1 MLRANRSQICLRA
14 LLRHLADDTRGGILA
29 LSVVL
34 LLFVLGT
41 GGLVL
46 DFGRVWNSQS
56 ELQAFAD
63 HAALVA
69 AGELDGTA
77 DAITRANNA
86 LAQLISDRQAY
97 ANQDVTLDVNDLQ
110 ATFLRGLP
118 AADTDND
125 FSPFV
130 TADPTLAQFVRV
142 VVNPHTVSTVFANA
156 LLAVS
161 GNAQIDLDVAA
172 AAVAGYTQY
181 VCDITPL
188 MFCAPDGM
196 DRDTLRSWVPGR
208 QIRLKAQ
215 GFWGPG
221 AFGLLDLNFDE
232 NGPCGPPNQGANFFR
247 CAVAVE
253 RSITR
258 CFSRRGVDIR
268 PGQAVGPSESGLN
281 VRFDVYGTSLQS
293 KRNDPDFAPAPNV
306 IKGHKP
312 SGGGSCINNTP
323 APSNVAPLPQASCL
337 LAENCS
343 GPSIRFSSSQT
354 VDEGQRQDYVQQN
367 YTDAGMAD
375 KTAGANTRHQ
385 MYENEIA
392 NSAGGDILDTAAGLE
407 ESGRPMCSSN
417 MSSNPDRRVLVAAA
431 IDCSTLPP
439 GNASN
444 VPVLDFYR
452 IFMTNIAGYP
462 DPADVWVEVIEP
474 IDPFQPAS
482 VFAHDFV
489 QLYR

>member
-1 MLRANRSQICLRA
+1 MLRPSRSQVCLRV
-14 LLRHLADDTRGGILA
+14 LIHRLGTDTQGGILA
-29 LSVVL
+29 FSIVL

-41 GGLVL
+41 GGLIL

-69 AGELDGTA
+69 AGELDSNP

-97 ANQDVTLDVNDLQ
+97 ASQDVTLDSNDLQ
-110 ATFLRGLP
+110 ATFLSGLP

-125 FSPFV
+125 YSPFV
-130 TADPTLAQFVRV
+130 TADPALAQYVRV
-142 VVNPHTVSTVFANA
+142 VVNPHTVSTIFANA

-161 GNAQIDLDVAA
+161 GNAQIDLNVQA
-172 AAVAGYTQY
+172 AAVAGYSQY

-215 GFWGPG
+215 SFWGPG

-232 NGPCGPPNQGANFFR
+232 NGPCGTPNQGANFFR

-281 VRFDVYGTSLQS
+281 VRFDIYGTSLQS
-293 KRNDPDFAPAPNV
+293 QRNNPDFAPAPNV
-306 IKGHKP
+306 IRGHKP

-323 APSNVAPLPQASCL
+323 TPSNVAPLPQAQCL

-343 GPSIRFSSSQT
+343 GPSIRFSDSQT
-354 VDEGQRQDYVQQN
+354 VDPGQRSDYVQQN
-367 YTDAGMAD
+367 YTDVGMAD
-375 KTAGANTRHQ
+375 KTGGANNRYQ
-385 MYENEIA
+385 MYRNEIA
-392 NSAGGDILDTAAGLE
+392 NSGGSDILDTAAGLE

-417 MSSNPDRRVLVAAA
+417 MSSDVDRRVLVAAA
-431 IDCSTLPP
+431 VDCSTLPP

-462 DPADVWVEVIEP
+462 DPTDVWVEVIEP
-474 IDPFQPAS
+474 IDPFAPS
-482 VFAHDFV
+482 SSFTHDFV